1 MCFLLVLQS
10 GAPIPMSFYIRCYK
24 LAKCLTLSVPSVS
37 WDYLKYVVPSIS
49 SFELLPYR
57 LLLLMCSHK
66 HTALNLVDFL
76 KYYYRRRTKKYVYNL
91 HVSDLSFSCV
101 LHTSLPFPLLE

>member
-1 MCFLLVLQS
+1 MLFLILLQS

-24 LAKCLTLSVPSVS
+24 LAKCLTLSVTSVL

-49 SFELLPYR
+49 SSKLLPYS
-57 LLLLMCSHK
+57 LLFLMCSYK

-76 KYYYRRRTKKYVYNL
+76 KYYYSRRTTKKNL

-101 LHTSLPFPLLE
+101 LHTSLSFPLLE